1 MIDSGR
7 PHRKLGVWQYSM
19 QLVKTVYDLTKGFP
33 KAQTFV
39 LSSQIQRAAI
49 SIPSNIAEGAA
60 RKSRNEFLH
69 SLNIAQ
75 GSLSELD
82 TQLELAY
89 NLKYIDEA
97 QHSKAM
103 LELTSTFKML
113 SGLVKSLKAKEVRG
127 GVK

>member
-89 NLKYIDEA
+89 NLGYIDEA

>member
-33 KAQTFV
+33 KVQTFV

>member
-7 PHRKLGVWQYSM
+7 PHRQLGVWQYSM